1 MLLIDSLQ
9 IQSYLPHPLELG
21 KSTSSMMKLASKI
34 TGCIIW
40 SSHYPQ
46 DRKVVVYV
54 NHDQGQK
61 LEVKTKNFLKIFL
74 PGGGGGHN
82 VSL

>member
-1 MLLIDSLQ
+1 
-9 IQSYLPHPLELG
+9 
-21 KSTSSMMKLASKI
+21 MMKLASKI

-61 LEVKTKNFLKIFL
+61 LEYEFKPSLQDFNKPLKIENCFQYFPML
-74 PGGGGGHN
+74 DI
-82 VSL
+82 